1 VKKRILFIDED
12 QERNGSTVSMEYLVR
27 GFAQRDYE
35 VLVLSWKLAPRFT
48 AGLTPWAT
56 VLDARRGLVPSITM
70 CVHFICLTPPWSL
83 QGIIAIGKDV
93 MKFVAGFFLVRRE
106 IRTQKP
112 DLVYLN
118 EYSVVQ
124 ASVAAFA
131 CGVPAVVHIR
141 SQMLRGALGMRRRLV
156 ARLVLRFNQSVFAIT
171 RLEAE
176 QLHARPSERA
186 KINIVGEFVPPPPP
200 GVSDAGLLRKGFGL
214 PAGKSIVTMLGG
226 IKDLK
231 GTIEFL
237 QAAGEVVRTRPD
249 VAFVVAGGD
258 FRDGNPA
265 HRAYYDRCMR
275 EVESLRRSGSICMLG
290 GIPNP
295 LDLIMASD
303 IIVSPSTLSHFSR
316 PVVEAWR
323 LGKPVIATSTA
334 HMRDLITHESDGL
347 LVDPGDPH
355 DLAGA
360 ILRLLNDR
368 PLYLRMA
375 EKGREKAEAEF
386 DAEKNLSVIVDR
398 CDAHVRR
405 RP

>member
-1 VKKRILFIDED
+1 MRKRILFIDED
-12 QERNGSTVSMEYLVR
+12 QERNGSTVSLEYLVR
-27 GFAQRDYE
+27 GFHEREYE

-56 VLDARRGLVPSITM
+56 VVDARRAMVPSITM
-70 CVHFICLTPPWSL
+70 CVHFICSTPPWSL
-83 QGIIAIGKDV
+83 QGLISIGKDL
-93 MKFVAGFFLVRRE
+93 MKFVAGFILVHRE

-124 ASVAAFA
+124 ASLAAFA

-141 SQMLRGALGMRRRLV
+141 SQMLRGALGVRRRLV

-176 QLHARPSERA
+176 QLHPRSSERA
-186 KINIVGEFVPPPPP
+186 KISVIGEFVPPPPR
-200 GVSDAGLLRKGFGL
+200 GISDAGLLREGFGL
-214 PAGKSIVTMLGG
+214 PAGKSIVAMLGG

-231 GTIEFL
+231 GTIDFL
-237 QAAGEVVRTRPD
+237 QAAGEVVRAHPD
-249 VAFVVAGGD
+249 VVFVVAGGD
-258 FRDGNPA
+258 FRDGSPE
-265 HRAYYDRCMR
+265 HREYYDRCMR
-275 EVESLRRSGSICMLG
+275 EVESLRHSGSICMLG

-295 LDLIMASD
+295 LDLIAASD
-303 IIVSPSTLSHFSR
+303 IIVSPSTLTHFSR

-323 LGKPVIATSTA
+323 LGRPVIATSTE

-347 LVDPGDPH
+347 LVDPGNPH
-355 DLAGA
+355 ALARA
-360 ILRLLNDR
+360 IVRLLEDR
-368 PLYLRMA
+368 RLALRMA

-386 DAEKNLSVIVDR
+386 DAEKNLGVIIDR

-405 RP
+405 RA